1 MAPLKR
7 RRGSTPKQARLAAVA
22 MQGACGPHTHLTADQ
37 ENSRCSSRGDALVTG
52 SGGGGGGSTEQRATS
67 GFNSAMTERVQRYLK
82 QTMG

>member
-52 SGGGGGGSTEQRATS
+52 PGEGGGRLHRAAGDFGIQQHDDRKSRTLS
-67 GFNSAMTERVQRYLK
+67 EADHG
-82 QTMG
+82 